1 MSNMGLKV
9 ILQTLLED
17 FPCKEE
23 KVEDFV
29 VKLEEVVETKVAY
42 FYTPSPKN
50 SKVSAHDS
58 NPSQTMTPTA
68 CRVGHVC
75 LTPNLT

>member
-29 VKLEEVVETKVAY
+29 VKLEEVVETKVLI
-42 FYTPSPKN
+42 FTTPLQRNQKF
-50 SKVSAHDS
+50 
-58 NPSQTMTPTA
+58 
-68 CRVGHVC
+68 
-75 LTPNLT
+75 LTITLTQAKP